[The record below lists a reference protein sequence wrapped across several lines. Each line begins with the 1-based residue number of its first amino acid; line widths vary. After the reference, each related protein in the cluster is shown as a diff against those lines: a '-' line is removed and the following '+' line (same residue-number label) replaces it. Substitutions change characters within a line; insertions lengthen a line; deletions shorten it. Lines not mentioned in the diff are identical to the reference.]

1 MGLKGLHLKGLFAE
15 NSFDLLQSCSQ
26 LSLVITN
33 NIKMR
38 LRDIYKQINRPVD
51 SVDQLIVLSLSNKTL
66 TFLAARLGPD
76 VYTKLKV
83 ILC

>member
-1 MGLKGLHLKGLFAE
+1 
-15 NSFDLLQSCSQ
+15 
-26 LSLVITN
+26 
-33 NIKMR
+33 MR

-76 VYTKLKV
+76 VYLSCYLPDFDQTLKEGSCDH
-83 ILC
+83 L